1 MAISGVGLV
10 EMLKTVGIC
19 TDKAIEVLLT
29 ATSEEG
35 IERTQILTQPMQS
48 NDSY

>member
-1 MAISGVGLV
+1 VVVGPV
-10 EMLKTVGIC
+10 EMLKNVGIC

-35 IERTQILTQPMQS
+35 IERRQILTQPMQS
-48 NDSY
+48 DNSY